1 MTENLFKRILT
12 PVRLRKSDIG
22 GRVPL
27 EEFFSDKSRIIY
39 SSSFRRLQQKAQ
51 VFSLELNSS
60 VRSRLTHSLEVA
72 DIGKILASKIARR
85 LCAEGKISAENA
97 VEIPAVVENA
107 CLMHDIGNPPFG
119 HFGEAALVKWA
130 EDNLESYA
138 KDLRLDYA
146 AIKPLL
152 TDFYEFDGNPQG
164 IRIVSRLHCEKDEFA
179 LNLTVPSL
187 LSAVKYARTSGE
199 EKAGRKIRK
208 KAGYFKS
215 EEAQI
220 EKAYRLIGWPRKR
233 AFGISALK
241 SVSKSVIEPWR
252 LPQKHL
258 SGVMTRFATVRR
270 KS

>member
-138 KDLRLDYA
+138 KDLRLDYS

-152 TDFYEFDGNPQG
+152 ADFYEFDGNPQG
-164 IRIVSRLHCEKDEFA
+164 IRIVSRLHCEKM
-179 LNLTVPSL
+179 SL
-187 LSAVKYARTSGE
+187 L
-199 EKAGRKIRK
+199 
-208 KAGYFKS
+208 
-215 EEAQI
+215 
-220 EKAYRLIGWPRKR
+220 
-233 AFGISALK
+233 
-241 SVSKSVIEPWR
+241 
-252 LPQKHL
+252 
-258 SGVMTRFATVRR
+258 
-270 KS
+270 